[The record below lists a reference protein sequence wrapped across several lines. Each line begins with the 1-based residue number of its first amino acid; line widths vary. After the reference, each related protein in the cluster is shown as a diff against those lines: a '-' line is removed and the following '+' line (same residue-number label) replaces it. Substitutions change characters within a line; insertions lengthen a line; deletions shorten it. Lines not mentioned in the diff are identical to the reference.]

1 MLFNSY
7 KCEHSGITNKCRLI
21 QTSYTGHGQKLK
33 GPHKPS
39 TLDKLTWNSHTDI
52 VTKRANQTTAFLR
65 RNLPTCTKEV
75 KAKCYK
81 FLVRLQ
87 LEIAA
92 TIWEPHTKVNAT
104 KVAVIQR
111 CAARFCW
118 DDYHQTSSVTSM
130 SQELGWEDLQTRRKQ
145 NKAIMMYKIAKN
157 LVEITVDQYLT
168 TAGVSTRGH
177 QQRFVVP
184 FCLINAYK
192 GSFFQQRSISGMPC
206 QQAPYQY
213 HHMRT

>member
-39 TLDKLTWNSHTDI
+39 TLDK
-52 VTKRANQTTAFLR
+52 
-65 RNLPTCTKEV
+65 EV

-81 FLVRLQ
+81 SLVRPQ
-87 LEIAA
+87 LEFAA

-104 KVAVIQR
+104 KVAVVQR
-111 CAARFCW
+111 CAARFCS

-130 SQELGWEDLQTRRKQ
+130 SQELGWEDRQTRRKQ

-177 QQRFVVP
+177 QQRFVVL

-192 GSFFQQRSISGMPC
+192 GSFIQQRPFSGMPC